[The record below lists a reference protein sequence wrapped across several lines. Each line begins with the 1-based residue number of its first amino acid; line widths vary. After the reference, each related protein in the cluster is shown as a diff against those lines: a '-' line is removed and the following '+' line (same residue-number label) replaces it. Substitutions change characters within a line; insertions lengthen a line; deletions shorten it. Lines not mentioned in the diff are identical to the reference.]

1 MEVSNNKISMA
12 ELTKEQLM
20 EKIAILQAKLKEII
34 GKKNTLVSAISIEKI
49 HSREFEELN
58 ARLMK
63 ENQYLKGLLGD
74 KLPEVL
80 PSFTT
85 EKQYNE
91 TKNVEKSE
99 ISSESCEVLD
109 FDLNNEEKL
118 RNLNVLDSMICQIN
132 KESFL
137 RKPDYDI
144 RIKCNTVR
152 DFENGS
158 CVIKSK
164 YSEQILTEKKQRK
177 CMMLAAFGAN
187 KKGKTYILSKLCG
200 FEIPVDSQEKC
211 QSQGVNLKY
220 PRDSTEFGFLDL
232 YGSHLSFNELNLS
245 DQVRQIEDR
254 ILIRSFME
262 EFMLE
267 CSDAIVIVVGEMTF
281 EDEVLIER
289 IKKLYYNKKKI
300 FVIHNFAHLSDVETV
315 EKRMTFD
322 MKKEGKTKKNLKHVF
337 FAKEW
342 SPAAEKYNKKG
353 IEMLRKALLV
363 NQGLKEFDLVT
374 KFKEFFRTNA
384 ERYQF
389 PKGSVV
395 EEKMFNEKKILQMQ
409 MTKNNAKVTALP
421 RLDVFGNVVDRMT
434 SPFYRINQ
442 VTNNFLKVYV
452 DLPGTTNYKVSLLQN
467 EEGENDALIFSLKTA
482 IFKIGES
489 QDGEK
494 EMEDFEYSFRV
505 PLNDSLIKHRSEIL
519 GNKLEDG
526 VLEID
531 VELM

>member
-1 MEVSNNKISMA
+1 
-12 ELTKEQLM
+12 
-20 EKIAILQAKLKEII
+20 
-34 GKKNTLVSAISIEKI
+34 
-49 HSREFEELN
+49 
-58 ARLMK
+58 
-63 ENQYLKGLLGD
+63 
-74 KLPEVL
+74 
-80 PSFTT
+80 
-85 EKQYNE
+85 
-91 TKNVEKSE
+91 
-99 ISSESCEVLD
+99 
-109 FDLNNEEKL
+109 
-118 RNLNVLDSMICQIN
+118 
-132 KESFL
+132 
-137 RKPDYDI
+137 
-144 RIKCNTVR
+144 
-152 DFENGS
+152 
-158 CVIKSK
+158 
-164 YSEQILTEKKQRK
+164 
-177 CMMLAAFGAN
+177 
-187 KKGKTYILSKLCG
+187 
-200 FEIPVDSQEKC
+200 
-211 QSQGVNLKY
+211 
-220 PRDSTEFGFLDL
+220 
-232 YGSHLSFNELNLS
+232 
-245 DQVRQIEDR
+245 
-254 ILIRSFME
+254 
-262 EFMLE
+262 
-267 CSDAIVIVVGEMTF
+267 
-281 EDEVLIER
+281 
-289 IKKLYYNKKKI
+289 
-300 FVIHNFAHLSDVETV
+300 
-315 EKRMTFD
+315 
-322 MKKEGKTKKNLKHVF
+322 
-337 FAKEW
+337 
-342 SPAAEKYNKKG
+342 
-353 IEMLRKALLV
+353 V